1 LKATSCLASHH
12 SCQQNAVFQVFFLRK
27 RFPNVF
33 KSISALTLTFILAP
47 RLLSEK
53 YFAEKLIKGLLF
65 GVGSSC
71 GSVERV

>member
-1 LKATSCLASHH
+1 M
-12 SCQQNAVFQVFFLRK
+12 QFFKFFSTK

-53 YFAEKLIKGLLF
+53 YIAEKLIEGLLF
-65 GVGSSC
+65 GVGSSF
-71 GSVERV
+71 GSAERV